1 MDSDANPSGVR
12 HLETL
17 ESPGHCALH
26 AHCAT
31 EAGTRSGGSRPNQD
45 AFAVVEGV
53 LSSQHVLASLLDG
66 HGPQGHFIAR
76 HVRDRLP
83 AWVASCVEE
92 ERFENQSPPSP
103 GWPASRLIPRG
114 FASPPAWMQSSVG
127 FLELEAGGRL
137 RRAASAEGALP
148 PGFPPACASLAS
160 AFLLLDTDLCT
171 RRSALLDASRV
182 TCDQSGCAAV
192 TALVCREH
200 VAVAACGD
208 SSAFLAVQLPA
219 AERGSSAPA
228 EAAADGRCSPLRPRS
243 PSQSGVD
250 DAPTCAR
257 PRYAALP
264 MSVAHKVQGS
274 EAERLRLQG
283 GRVAAHS
290 GEGHIP
296 RVWPRAE
303 DAVPGRPSYGL
314 AVSRS
319 FGDLHWKGVGVCAS
333 PDVVL
338 RSIQPQDAFL
348 LLCSDGVTDV
358 MEGQRAVSIA
368 ADALHGGGKGGS
380 AANAALAVNEEA
392 KRLWA
397 SRFPRSQRDD
407 ITCIVLPLR
416 KLS

>member
-1 MDSDANPSGVR
+1 MDSDAHPADVR
-12 HLETL
+12 HLEAL
-17 ESPGHCALH
+17 ALH

-31 EAGTRSGGSRPNQD
+31 EAGSRSGGLRPNQD
-45 AFAVVEGV
+45 AYAVVEGV
-53 LSSQHVLASLLDG
+53 LSPQHVLASLLDG
-66 HGPQGHFIAR
+66 HGPEGHFIAR

-92 ERFENQSPPSP
+92 DRSFGAQSPPTP
-103 GWPASRLIPRG
+103 GWPTSRLIPRG
-114 FASPPAWMQSSVG
+114 FTSPPEWMQSSVG
-127 FLELEAGGRL
+127 FLELQADGALQRMTNV
-137 RRAASAEGALP
+137 EGTLP
-148 PGFPPACASLAS
+148 PGFPSACASLAA

-182 TCDQSGCAAV
+182 TCEQSGCAAV
-192 TALVCREH
+192 SALVCSEH
-200 VAVAACGD
+200 IAVAACGD
-208 SSAFLAVQLPA
+208 SSAFLAVQRPA
-219 AERGSSAPA
+219 AQVGSSASA
-228 EAAADGRCSPLRPRS
+228 ESTADARRSPLRPRS
-243 PSQSGVD
+243 PPQAGGVNE
-250 DAPTCAR
+250 APASAG
-257 PRYAALP
+257 PRYEALP
-264 MSVAHKVQGS
+264 MSVAHKVCGG

-303 DAVPGRPSYGL
+303 DAVPGRPTYGL

-338 RSIQPQDAFL
+338 RTIQPQDAFL

-358 MEGQRAVSIA
+358 MEGQQAVNIA
-368 ADALHGGGKGGS
+368 ADALHSGKEGS

-397 SRFPRSQRDD
+397 SRFPRSKRDD
-407 ITCIVLPLR
+407 ITCVVLPLR
-416 KLS
+416 ALSAETAK